1 MILCKIDAQL
11 NREISLGSLLKVY
24 LYYRLTSEACERDL
38 QEVTELRAES
48 LCKLVICMRKRFLT
62 IVM

>member
-24 LYYRLTSEACERDL
+24 LYYRLTVTPERDL
-38 QEVTELRAES
+38 KEVALS
-48 LCKLVICMRKRFLT
+48 CGKPM
-62 IVM
+62 